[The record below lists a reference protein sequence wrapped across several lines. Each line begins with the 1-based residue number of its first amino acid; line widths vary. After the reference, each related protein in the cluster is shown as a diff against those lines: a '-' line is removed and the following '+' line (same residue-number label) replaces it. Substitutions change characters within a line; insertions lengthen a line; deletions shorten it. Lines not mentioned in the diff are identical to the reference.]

1 VNRPGVKIDFR
12 RGYYAQADFRHSN
25 KEDRERQLQEELAA
39 ELPSTDLPVYLATG
53 YFRVSEDRFYVP
65 ISLIVPGSEI
75 PFSRNRDQDKATL
88 DILGLVTDERKFPA
102 GEIRDT
108 VKLAVNAANEVQR
121 KNVQYDTG
129 LNLPS
134 GKYHLKVV
142 VRENE
147 DGRTGSFETDFVI
160 PDLKSTPVKLS
171 SILMA
176 SQLQPASKKDSG
188 NPLVRNGEV
197 VVPSVTRVFS
207 ANQHLYLYYE
217 VYDPAKGT
225 APAAVSSGQ
234 KNAKPGVQLISNVA
248 FFQGDTK
255 AYETPL
261 VRVQDLTVPGRKA
274 AVFQLDVPLSQLKP
288 GFYTCQVNVIDDAA
302 GHFVF
307 PRLAMLVRQ

>member
-1 VNRPGVKIDFR
+1 V
-12 RGYYAQADFRHSN
+12 
-25 KEDRERQLQEELAA
+25 
-39 ELPSTDLPVYLATG
+39 PV
-53 YFRVSEDRFYVP
+53 
-65 ISLIVPGSEI
+65 SLIVPGSEI

-88 DILGLVTDERKFPA
+88 DILGIVTDERKMPA

-108 VKLAVNAANEVQR
+108 VKLAVDASNEVQR

-129 LNLPS
+129 LTLPS
-134 GKYHLKVV
+134 GKYHLKIV

-176 SQLQPASKKDSG
+176 SQLQPAPKKEAN

-217 VYDPAKGT
+217 VYDPAKG
-225 APAAVSSGQ
+225 AAASSSDSAQ
-234 KNAKPGVQLISNVA
+234 KKAKPAVQLLSNVA

-255 AYETPL
+255 AYETPP
-261 VRVQDLTVPGRKA
+261 VRVQELTVPGRKA

-288 GFYTCQVNVIDDAA
+288 GFYTCQINVIDDAA
-302 GHFVF
+302 GRFVF

>member
-1 VNRPGVKIDFR
+1 VKLDFR

-39 ELPSTDLPVYLATG
+39 ELPSTDLPVYLGTG

-65 ISLIVPGSEI
+65 VSLIVPGSEI

-88 DILGLVTDERKFPA
+88 DILGLVTDQRKFPA

-108 VKLAVNAANEVQR
+108 VKLAVNAANEVQH
-121 KNVQYDTG
+121 KNVQYNSG
-129 LNLPS
+129 LMLAS

-147 DGRTGSFETDFVI
+147 DGRTGSFETDFTI
-160 PDLKSTPVKLS
+160 PDLKSAPLKMS
-171 SILMA
+171 SVLMA
-176 SQLQPASKKDSG
+176 SQLQTAPKKDANS
-188 NPLVRNGEV
+188 PLIRNGEL

-217 VYDPAKGT
+217 VYDPAKDAT
-225 APAAVSSGQ
+225 ASQAGASNDKST
-234 KNAKPGVQLISNVA
+234 KPGVRVMSNVA

-255 AYETPL
+255 AYETPI
-261 VRVQDLTVPGRKA
+261 VGVHELTVPGRKA

-288 GFYTCQVNVIDDAA
+288 GFYTCQINVIDDAA
-302 GHFVF
+302 GRFVF